1 MNPKYIAAIPEL
13 SILLGLLIMFV
24 VNFIRKSNTPKTFFT
39 LSKITLFFTLLGTVV
54 FYNQS
59 WYPTVF
65 ENTPYTSLFK
75 SIIYLLTL
83 AWAYLSCKWFLNKNI
98 PSFSYYGLIL
108 LSVLGMSLAI
118 SALNFWALFICLQGT
133 FLLNWFLIRIGD
145 EDEEEKHQASNRFL
159 GFAVFFAL
167 LFAAG
172 CGLLYMR
179 TGDLEY
185 ADIYSHFSHT
195 SKLIWID
202 YAAAGMILAAMIF
215 MLGLVPFHFW
225 YIDVIGVAVLPVSG
239 FLSIIPLF
247 AYVACITDVVL
258 NAFFPVWNVFK
269 PVVVIFGVMSV
280 GFGVIGANAEQNM
293 RRLFGFSSLYHLGI
307 IILCLSAFD
316 DNSVLSSFIYM
327 LVYVLAMS
335 GIYTGFFGMRS
346 KGMYLSKLDEVSG
359 LSAMRPYI
367 SAAFLV
373 FLISLISTPPL
384 LGFLGK
390 LSVVNNLVIQGE
402 YEIILFVLLAVLMLA
417 YAYLKVIK
425 ALYFDERTNSFDRVD
440 KGVYICLTV
449 NLILVLI
456 SILNPKYLMNDVEVM
471 LTTIF

>member
-1 MNPKYIAAIPEL
+1 MNPKFIAIMPEV
-13 SILLGLLIMFV
+13 SILLGLLIMTA
-24 VNFIRKSNTPKTFFT
+24 VNFFRHYNTPKTFFT
-39 LSKITLFFTLLGTVV
+39 LSKLTLVFALLSTII
-54 FYNQS
+54 FYNRS
-59 WYPTVF
+59 WFPTVF
-65 ENTPYTSLFK
+65 ENTAYTSLFK
-75 SIIYLLTL
+75 SIIYLLSL

-98 PSFSYYGLIL
+98 SSFSYYGLML
-108 LSVLGMSLAI
+108 LSVLGMSLAV
-118 SALNFWALFICLQGT
+118 SSLNFLALFICLQGT
-133 FLLNWFLIRIGD
+133 FLLNWFFIRIGD

-258 NAFFPVWNVFK
+258 NAFFPVWNIFK

-293 RRLFGFSSLYHLGI
+293 RRLFGFSTLYHLGI

-402 YEIILFVLLAVLMLA
+402 YEIILFILLAVLMLA

-425 ALYFDERTNSFDRVD
+425 ALYFDERIISFDRVD

-456 SILNPKYLMNDVEVM
+456 SILNPKYLMNDVEAM

>member
-1 MNPKYIAAIPEL
+1 MNPKFIAIMPEV
-13 SILLGLLIMFV
+13 SILLGLLIMTA
-24 VNFIRKSNTPKTFFT
+24 VNFFRHYNTPKTFFT
-39 LSKITLFFTLLGTVV
+39 LSKLTLVFALLSTII
-54 FYNQS
+54 FYNRS
-59 WYPTVF
+59 WFPTVF
-65 ENTPYTSLFK
+65 ENTAYTSLFK
-75 SIIYLLTL
+75 SIIYLLSL

-98 PSFSYYGLIL
+98 SSFSYYGLML
-108 LSVLGMSLAI
+108 LSVLGMSLAV
-118 SALNFWALFICLQGT
+118 SSLNFLALFICLQGT
-133 FLLNWFLIRIGD
+133 FLLNWFFIRIGD

-185 ADIYSHFSHT
+185 VDIYSHFSHT

-258 NAFFPVWNVFK
+258 NAFFPVWNIFK

-346 KGMYLSKLDEVSG
+346 KGVYLSELGSVSG
-359 LSAMRPYI
+359 FSETRSYI

-390 LSVVNNLVIQGE
+390 VSVVNNLVIHGD

-425 ALYFDERTNSFDRVD
+425 ALDFSEQRVF
-440 KGVYICLTV
+440 
-449 NLILVLI
+449 NLCVF
-456 SILNPKYLMNDVEVM
+456 K
-471 LTTIF
+471 F

>member
-1 MNPKYIAAIPEL
+1 MNPKYIAAIPEVA
-13 SILLGLLIMFV
+13 ILLGLLVMFA
-24 VNFIRKSNTPKTFFT
+24 VNLIRKSNTPKTFFT
-39 LSKITLFFTLLGTVV
+39 LSKITLFVALLGTII

-65 ENTPYTSLFK
+65 ENIPYTSLFK

-98 PSFSYYGLIL
+98 PSFSYYSLIL
-108 LSVLGMSLAI
+108 LAVLCMSLAI
-118 SALNFWALFICLQGT
+118 SSLNLWALFICLQGA

-145 EDEEEKHQASNRFL
+145 DEEEKKQKAANRFL
-159 GFAVFFAL
+159 GFALLFAL
-167 LFAAG
+167 LFVGG
-172 CGLLYMR
+172 CIILQMR
-179 TGDLEY
+179 VGGLEY
-185 ADIYSHFSHT
+185 ADIYSHYSRAA
-195 SKLIWID
+195 KLNWVD
-202 YAAAGMILAAMIF
+202 YAAAGMILATMIF

-225 YIDVIGVAVLPVSG
+225 YIDVIGVSVLPVSG

-247 AYVACITDVVL
+247 AYIACITDVVL
-258 NAFFPVWNVFK
+258 NVFFPIWGTFK
-269 PVVVIFGVMSV
+269 PVILIFGIMSV

-346 KGMYLSKLDEVSG
+346 KGVYLSELGSVSG
-359 LSAMRPYI
+359 FSETRSYI

-390 LSVVNNLVIQGE
+390 VSVVNNLVIHGD

-456 SILNPKYLMNDVEVM
+456 SILNPKYLMNDVEAM
-471 LTTIF
+471 LVTIF